1 MARVLAHTSDGELTP
16 VRGSSHQRWGAHTC
30 HRELTPVRG
39 SSLPL
44 EHSTALVPFG
54 NTKGAHSRLSPAC
67 PLCAVRALTSLFPIH
82 DA

>member
-1 MARVLAHTSDGELTP
+1 MLAHTSDGEFTP
-16 VRGSSHQRWGAHTC
+16 AM
-30 HRELTPVRG
+30 G

-44 EHSTALVPFG
+44 QNSTALVPFG
-54 NTKGAHSRLSPAC
+54 STKGAHSRLSPAC